1 MISAKASTKQDWNPC
16 LVLFNYDRYTW
27 AGAMPGNTGTTNS
40 GQMANAWFYQVK
52 GGIKPTDKLDIG
64 LSLSFAQADKVAAT
78 IVSKDYGY
86 EIDVTGTYKI
96 TNNLSYMLG
105 LGYLFTGDY
114 YKGTSAANSVANNY
128 LVINKLT
135 LTF

>member
-1 MISAKASTKQDWNPC
+1 
-16 LVLFNYDRYTW
+16 V
-27 AGAMPGNTGTTNS
+27 G
-40 GQMANAWFYQVK
+40 V
-52 GGIKPTDKLDIG
+52 KPTDKLDVMA
-64 LSLSFAQADKVAAT
+64 SLSYSYADRKP
-78 IVSKDYGY
+78 IGYDSDKYGY

-105 LGYLFTGDY
+105 VGYLFTGDY
-114 YKGTSAANSVANNY
+114 FKGTSASSSVSNDY